1 MPKILPRYLI
11 KQNLFYLAVIFGA
24 GVAIFILVDLFDR
37 LDDFL
42 DAGLG
47 MRNVAL
53 YFAYKIPSMV
63 SQIAPAVFLLAVLI
77 QLGLMHKSRELTAL
91 AACSIPYSR
100 LVRIFVGYGLICC
113 LVQLLFSQFVGVVG
127 FRESRRIWD
136 EQVRGRQVEGRA
148 LSNVWF
154 REGDRIV
161 HLTRVTPEPGTGTGI
176 TVHIL
181 NPGDTSLKTVIR
193 ADRFRAV
200 NGTWTLMQ
208 GRISAPHRFETTGF
222 AEHTLDLTTDPADF
236 RVIDPKVKL
245 QSLPAWQLQTMIE
258 RLEQS
263 GSNVE
268 RLKAALHMKIAYGF
282 SIVVMT
288 LIALALATR
297 FTNVYV
303 LVPLG
308 LILVF
313 VYYVA
318 FVLGVTAGEKNLLP
332 PALGPWMANLVFG
345 AAAGVG
351 IFWERGVKF

>member
-47 MRNVAL
+47 MRTVAL
-53 YFAYKIPSMV
+53 YFAYKVPSMV

-77 QLGLMHKSRELTAL
+77 QLGLMRKSRELTAL
-91 AACSIPYSR
+91 AACAIPYSR

-136 EQVRGRQVEGRA
+136 EQVRGRQVDGRTLA
-148 LSNVWF
+148 HVWF
-154 REGDRIV
+154 REGDRVV
-161 HLTRVTPEPGTGTGI
+161 HLNRVTPDAGTGTGI
-176 TVHIL
+176 TIHTL
-181 NPGDTSLKTVIR
+181 TPDSTSLETVIR
-193 ADRFRAV
+193 ADRFQAA
-200 NGTWTLMQ
+200 NGTWTLKQ
-208 GRISAPHRFETTGF
+208 GEITAPHRFETTGF
-222 AEHTLDLTTDPADF
+222 ATHRLDMETDPGDF
-236 RVIDPKVKL
+236 LVIDPKIKL

-282 SIVVMT
+282 SIVVMA

-297 FTNVYV
+297 FENIYV

-308 LILVF
+308 LLLVF
-313 VYYVA
+313 VYYTA

-345 AAAGVG
+345 VGAGVKIG
-351 IFWERGVKF
+351 FKF